1 MVFLEWDPPLTKSSA
16 SPPWVDYQSL
26 PRWSPGLLHA
36 TRPPH
41 LVQEK
46 VSSS

>member
-1 MVFLEWDPPLTKSSA
+1 MVFLEWDPALTKSSA
-16 SPPWVDYQSL
+16 SPPWVGYQSL
-26 PRWSPGLLHA
+26 PRCGPGLLCA

-46 VSSS
+46 LSSS